1 MIAVYVLL
9 RGGVFKQGESYY
21 DSWDLFLIL
30 SMSHFVTLGQTSV
43 CSSGTHLLYRNR
55 NLSYFG
61 ALWSLINICRIL
73 WGAQRKLVTNID
85 SFSQSTYTL
94 PTKTFCKPYPEAG
107 IWDHRLHILF
117 NLLCSACYQLC
128 AWVITVQF
136 YPFTW
141 ICKQIERCEESM
153 GWRWPSGLP
162 WAACFAWAGISGC
175 FLSCWKPTVLISRLC
190 YWFSAREQCEVKGTS
205 G

>member
-43 CSSGTHLLYRNR
+43 CSSGTRLLYRNR

-94 PTKTFCKPYPEAG
+94 PTKKPSVSLILRQGFEIIGYTFCLIYCA
-107 IWDHRLHILF
+107 
-117 NLLCSACYQLC
+117 LLATNCVC
-128 AWVITVQF
+128 
-136 YPFTW
+136 
-141 ICKQIERCEESM
+141 ERS
-153 GWRWPSGLP
+153 
-162 WAACFAWAGISGC
+162 
-175 FLSCWKPTVLISRLC
+175 LSNSIHSHEFVSK
-190 YWFSAREQCEVKGTS
+190 
-205 G
+205 

>member
-21 DSWDLFLIL
+21 DFWDLFLIL

-43 CSSGTHLLYRNR
+43 CSSGTRLLYRNR
-55 NLSYFG
+55 NLSYLG

-128 AWVITVQF
+128 VSDHCPILSIHMNLQANRKMWRKYGLTLTLRA
-136 YPFTW
+136 PLGSLL
-141 ICKQIERCEESM
+141 CL
-153 GWRWPSGLP
+153 GWDFWLFPELLKTHR
-162 WAACFAWAGISGC
+162 IN
-175 FLSCWKPTVLISRLC
+175 
-190 YWFSAREQCEVKGTS
+190 FSSLLLV
-205 G
+205 